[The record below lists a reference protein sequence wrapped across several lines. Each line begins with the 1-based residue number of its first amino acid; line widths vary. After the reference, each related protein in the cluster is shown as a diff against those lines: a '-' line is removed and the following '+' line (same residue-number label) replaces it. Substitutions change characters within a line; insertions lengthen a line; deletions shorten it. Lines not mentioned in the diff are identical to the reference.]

1 MSRILSYPHMG
12 TMKLYQIN
20 SNVHM
25 SSLRKYFNDLFPNTR
40 HMTTYKFVEPNI
52 YVPLKHASDKYAFP
66 FVPEDD
72 RMLIRT
78 LQVFQHQLSI
88 PYDTYINIQAKRT
101 IISRQDNETK
111 VNCWKTFGASKVGI
125 VNVSQDRK
133 YKFRYTSNNYALKDS
148 AITIGQGQ
156 MLGYD
161 ENSLIEHQVV
171 DDSNKKKTVIYDELI
186 IIV

>member
-52 YVPLKHASDKYAFP
+52 YVPLKHVSDKYAFP

-78 LQVFQHQLSI
+78 LQVFQHHLNI

-101 IISRQDNETK
+101 IINTQDKTTK
-111 VNCWKTFGASKVGI
+111 DNHWKKFEASKVGI
-125 VNVSQDRK
+125 VNVSQDRE
-133 YKFRYTSNNYALKDS
+133 YKFRDTTNNYVLKDTV
-148 AITIGQGQ
+148 ITIGQGQ

-161 ENSLIEHQVV
+161 ENNLIEYQVV
-171 DDSNKKKTVIYDELI
+171 DDSNKKKTLIYDELI